1 MTLIKD
7 QVVGGS
13 PSTIN
18 YAAFTGGFGMIAAAA
33 GVAALFIEPLG
44 GLIMAAIDG
53 LASLF
58 FLSGG
63 IVRLPFVLNIL

>member
-1 MTLIKD
+1 
-7 QVVGGS
+7 
-13 PSTIN
+13 
-18 YAAFTGGFGMIAAAA
+18 MIAAAA

-63 IVRLPFVLNIL
+63 IVRLPFVPNIL